1 MTRSAGLAGS
11 SGLMLAIASSYLLDA
26 LLLAGFAS
34 TGTIPSSIPAWYLA
48 AGLGECLLYLLL
60 QRRLAPLLRM
70 KDEQSIVLRIFV
82 CVTLQLG
89 FAVLVPQL
97 GFYFLMVL
105 LIVLGL
111 GAMVVSWLQASLI
124 VAAVAIVAGVWF
136 LTSLGYQP
144 GRALVPQGTKG
155 ERMLVWGCLLL
166 VLARCMLIGA
176 FSGSLRRRLHRRDK
190 ELRQSVAVLKARD
203 ESFERMNAELHHQA
217 NHDALTGLANR
228 ALFGERLREAATRDR
243 PFAVAMLDLDRFKMI
258 NDSLGHSAGD
268 ALLKQVAERLLR
280 GSRVTD
286 TVARP
291 GGDEFMVLLADVEA
305 REPIEDLMARWM
317 AILSEPYNV
326 RDMQLHVSPSIGVAR
341 YPTDS
346 TDCQELLSYADE
358 AMYQAKQSGRSAVR
372 LYDSRTVGF
381 ARQRLTLE
389 TELRHALAAG
399 EFELLY
405 QPKADVSSGEVRSVE
420 AVLRWMHPSR
430 GPLQQSAFSAI
441 AEESGLSHAIGV
453 WTLDTACRQAK
464 RWELQG
470 SACVRV
476 GINVT
481 PMQFRHPQF
490 ARLVHETLA
499 RHALEPA
506 RLEVEVDETALMGDA
521 ERSQSTLAQ
530 LSRLGVV
537 VAIDH
542 FGTGYSNIG
551 YLRRFPIDKLKID
564 ASFVRDLHSNA
575 NDASIVHAIISLA
588 HGLRLKVVAEGVE
601 TAAQLATLKRMGCDQ
616 YQGELSGAPASA
628 AGIEALLATGHL
640 STAATTLLDRTIS
653 KLTRVVQ
660 PRYWLAGPS
669 TR

>member
-1 MTRSAGLAGS
+1 
-11 SGLMLAIASSYLLDA
+11 MLAIASSYLLDA
-26 LLLAGFAS
+26 LLLAGFAAS
-34 TGTIPSSIPAWYLA
+34 ATIPASIPGWYLA
-48 AGLGECLLYLLL
+48 SGLGECLLYLLL
-60 QRRLAPLLRM
+60 QRRLAPVLRLS
-70 KDEQSIVLRIFV
+70 DDQSIVLRV
-82 CVTLQLG
+82 CLCIALQLG
-89 FAVLVPQL
+89 FAVLAPQI

-111 GAMVVSWLQASLI
+111 AAMIVSSFQAALI
-124 VAAVAIVAGVWF
+124 VGAVAIVAGAWF
-136 LTSLGYQP
+136 LTPLGYQP
-144 GRALVPQGTKG
+144 ERALIPHRTDG
-155 ERMLVWGCLLL
+155 ERMLVWAGLLL
-166 VLARCMLIGA
+166 VLARCMLIGT
-176 FSGSLRRRLHRRDK
+176 FSGSLRRRLHRRDT

-228 ALFGERLREAATRDR
+228 ALFGERLREAATRQQ
-243 PFAVAMLDLDRFKMI
+243 PFAVVVLDLDRFKMI

-268 ALLKQVAERLLR
+268 LLLKQVAERLLR
-280 GSRVTD
+280 GRRASD

-291 GGDEFMVLLADVEA
+291 GGDEFMILLADVEA
-305 REPIEDLMARWM
+305 SEAIEDLMARWM
-317 AILSEPYNV
+317 AILSEPYEV

-341 YPTDS
+341 YPVDT
-346 TDCQELLSYADE
+346 TDCQELLAFADE
-358 AMYQAKQSGRSAVR
+358 AMYHAKQSGRSAVR
-372 LYDSRTVGF
+372 LYDPKTVGI

-405 QPKADVSSGEVRSVE
+405 QPKADVSTGEVRSVE

-430 GPLQQSAFSAI
+430 GPLAQSVFWFI

-476 GINVT
+476 GINVS

-499 RHALEPA
+499 RHALDPA

-564 ASFVRDLHSNA
+564 ASFVRDLNSNA

-588 HGLRLKVVAEGVE
+588 HGLRLKVVAQGVE
-601 TAAQLATLKRMGCDQ
+601 TAEQLATLKRMGCDQ
-616 YQGELSGAPASA
+616 YQGSLTGDPAPA
-628 AGIEALLATGHL
+628 AGIEALLATG
-640 STAATTLLDRTIS
+640 SPTTATATLLDRTIS
-653 KLTRVVQ
+653 KLTRLVQ